1 MKIVFVAAIIAAL
14 GLPIAVSAQMAAPPI
29 PAAQGQRNPGA
40 GTYNRW
46 MKRLSPI
53 GLSAQQ
59 QQQVQ
64 NILGQYAQQHP
75 AGSPR
80 DPQGS
85 HALRAQIFAVL
96 TPDQQARL
104 QQELQQL
111 RAEHRARRLQMEQQQ
126 GQVPQP
132 GQAPPP
138 AR

>member
-1 MKIVFVAAIIAAL
+1 MKIVFVAATIAAL
-14 GLPIAVSAQMAAPPI
+14 ALPIAASAQAVPPSAAV
-29 PAAQGQRNPGA
+29 QGQRSPGDR
-40 GTYNRW
+40 TYNRW

-75 AGSPR
+75 LGSPR
-80 DPQGS
+80 DPQGA
-85 HALRAQIFAVL
+85 HALRDQIFSVL
-96 TPDQQARL
+96 SQDQQARL

-111 RAEHRARRLQMEQQQ
+111 RAEHRARRLQMQQQ
-126 GQVPQP
+126 